1 MGNWPSMTHQ
11 ALDSTR
17 LSRSGWSFQ
26 SALYD
31 PTIRGIFFQVL
42 TIVLLVV
49 FVWWVAHNT
58 AVNLARANI
67 ASGFGFLN
75 GRAGFEVGQSLIAYS
90 SDSTYGR
97 ALLVGLLNTLLIAV
111 TGIITATII
120 GFIIGIGRLSRN
132 WLIAKLCT
140 VYVEVFRNIPPL
152 LVIFFWYSGVLAVL
166 PNARESLHL
175 PLGSYLNNRG
185 LAFPKPIFGEGFWLV
200 LVAFVIAIIAVIAMA
215 RWAHRRQAATGQP
228 FHTIWAS
235 IGLLIGLPLIAF
247 LLAGA
252 PLSFDYPIVGKFN
265 LTGGSVVGPEFMS
278 LFLALSFYTAAFIA
292 EIVRAGIR
300 GVAKG
305 QTEAAGALGLHPSS
319 ITRLVVIPQ
328 AFRIIIPPL
337 SSQYL
342 NLTKNS
348 SLAIAIGFADLVAVG
363 STTLNQTGQ
372 AIEVILIWMV
382 VYLALS
388 IVTSLFMN
396 WFNAKMALVER

>member
-1 MGNWPSMTHQ
+1 MTHQ

-17 LSRSGWSFQ
+17 LSRGGWSFQ

-97 ALLVGLLNTLLIAV
+97 ALVVGLLNTILIAV

-152 LVIFFWYSGVLAVL
+152 LVIFFWYSGVLAIL
-166 PNARESLHL
+166 PSARESLHL

-185 LAFPKPIFGEGFWLV
+185 LAFPKPIFGETFWLV
-200 LVAFVIAIIAVIAMA
+200 GVAFIVAIIAVIAMA

-235 IGLLIGLPLIAF
+235 IGLLIGLPIIAF

-252 PLSFDYPIVGKFN
+252 PLSFDYPVAGKFN

-300 GVAKG
+300 GVPKG
-305 QTEAAGALGLHPSS
+305 QTEAAAALGLHPSS

-372 AIEVILIWMV
+372 AVEVILIWMV
-382 VYLALS
+382 IYLGLS